1 MPTITPEIVPDA
13 IPDLID
19 NGRVGLKPQLD
30 DVEYWE
36 RVWRMRP
43 ASVTI
48 ARTHASDV
56 GLRQLVITLD
66 GERLGDLLFGDSIQ
80 RDVAP
85 GPHRLRVSNTLVW
98 KTLEFDVKAGEQVR
112 FEAINRAGKLTYPLL
127 MLFGAAPLYLTV
139 RRLG

>member
-1 MPTITPEIVPDA
+1 MARSAPHIVPDLG
-13 IPDLID
+13 PDLEA
-19 NGRVGLKPQLD
+19 GGVGQKTQLD

-56 GLRQLVITLD
+56 RMRQLVITLD
-66 GERLGDLLFGDSIQ
+66 GEPLGDLLFGESVQ

-98 KTLEFDVKAGEQVR
+98 TTLEFEVKPGEQVR

-127 MLFGAAPLYLTV
+127 VIFGAAPLYLTV
-139 RRLG
+139 RRIG

>member
-1 MPTITPEIVPDA
+1 MAPVTPNIVPDLVEDA
-13 IPDLID
+13 
-19 NGRVGLKPQLD
+19 GVGLKTQLD
-30 DVEYWE
+30 DVEFWE

-66 GERLGDLLFGDSIQ
+66 GERLGDLLFGESIQ

-98 KTLEFDVKAGEQVR
+98 KTLEFDVKPGEQVR
-112 FEAINRAGKLTYPLL
+112 FEAINRPGKLTYPLL
-127 MLFGAAPLYLTV
+127 VLFGAAPLYLTV
-139 RRLG
+139 RRVG

>member
-1 MPTITPEIVPDA
+1 MPVISPGIS
-13 IPDLID
+13 
-19 NGRVGLKPQLD
+19 NGASVGLKTQLD

-36 RVWRMRP
+36 RIWRMRP
-43 ASVTI
+43 SSITI

-56 GLRQLVITLD
+56 GMRQLVITLD
-66 GERLGDLLFGDSIQ
+66 GESLGDLLFGESVQ

-98 KTLEFDVKAGEQVR
+98 KTLEFEVKPGEQVR

-127 MLFGAAPLYLTV
+127 VLLGAAPLWV
-139 RRLG
+139 AVHRVG

>member
-1 MPTITPEIVPDA
+1 MPSITPDTRPDL

-19 NGRVGLKPQLD
+19 DAGVGLKTQLD

-36 RVWRMRP
+36 RVWRMHP

-66 GERLGDLLFGDSIQ
+66 GERLCDLMFGDSVQ

-98 KTLEFDVKAGEQVR
+98 KTLEFDVKPGEQVR

-127 MLFGAAPLYLTV
+127 VLFGAAPLYLTV
-139 RRLG
+139 RRIG

>member
-1 MPTITPEIVPDA
+1 LPSI
-13 IPDLID
+13 IPDVSPGLVD
-19 NGRVGLKPQLD
+19 DAGLGLKTQLD

-66 GERLGDLLFGDSIQ
+66 GERLGDLLFGESVQ
-80 RDVAP
+80 RDVSP
-85 GPHRLRVSNTLVW
+85 GSHRVRVSNTLVW
-98 KTLEFDVKAGEQVR
+98 KTLDFEVKPGEQVR
-112 FEAINRAGKLTYPLL
+112 FQAINRAGKLTYPLL
-127 MLFGAAPLYLTV
+127 MIFGAGPLYLTV
-139 RRLG
+139 RRVG